1 MEARSTATHRRTGQ
15 AGQPGPRWPGAE
27 GAAILPVRSSLPRA
41 GTARLPADPSAD
53 AAHAPCR
60 NCGTVLQGP
69 YCHVCGQH
77 GHDPLRSVAH
87 AVEDVFESFWHLDGR
102 VFRTLR
108 DLLVPGRL
116 AAAYLDGRR
125 ARYLPPL
132 RLFVILTVL
141 TFFVGKLTLHV
152 DPGTSDH
159 GIAVGAGTIEAGT
172 VEAGTVGAG
181 TAEAGAAGP
190 QSDFVE
196 ISAAASP
203 ADLLQRRSD
212 ALREMRAA
220 RETDAGAWFAPALE
234 EFARPRID
242 AATLARMRALA
253 AAGQA
258 SDADLAQL
266 EAQIR
271 AEAAGG
277 GDDALAGAKAGAAQ
291 AGAEAG
297 PIRRWLARRGLR
309 LRENAALIQREPDT
323 FVRLFLG
330 AVPGA
335 LFLLVPL
342 FALCLKLLYVR
353 SGRGYLQHLAVAL
366 YSHCLMLLALLVVFA
381 VTGLQGLLGWMG
393 GMAEVFAMV
402 ALGLGVPIYLLLM
415 QKRVYGQGWG
425 RTLVKYALLG
435 ATYTVLLGMA
445 GMYAVIAG
453 LST

>member
-1 MEARSTATHRRTGQ
+1 M
-15 AGQPGPRWPGAE
+15 
-27 GAAILPVRSSLPRA
+27 
-41 GTARLPADPSAD
+41 PADPSAD

-152 DPGTSDH
+152 EPDTADK
-159 GIAVGAGTIEAGT
+159 GIAVEAGT
-172 VEAGTVGAG
+172 VETGDTGPQSEFVELSA
-181 TAEAGAAGP
+181 AAGP
-190 QSDFVE
+190 AE
-196 ISAAASP
+196 
-203 ADLLQRRSD
+203 LLQRRAD
-212 ALREMRAA
+212 ALREVRAA
-220 RETDAGAWFAPALE
+220 RASDAGAWFAPALE

-242 AATLARMRALA
+242 AAALARMRALV

-258 SDADLAQL
+258 SDADLSRL

-277 GDDALAGAKAGAAQ
+277 GGDALAGTKAGAAQ

-297 PIRRWLARRGLR
+297 PIRRWLVRRGAR
-309 LRENAALIQREPDT
+309 LRENAALIQREPDR
-323 FVRLFLG
+323 FVLLFLG

-335 LFLLVPL
+335 LFVLVPL
-342 FALCLKLLYVR
+342 FAACLKLLYVR
-353 SGRGYLQHLAVAL
+353 SGRGYLQHLTVAL
-366 YSHCLMLLALLVVFA
+366 YSHCLMLLALLAVFA
-381 VTGLQGLLGWMG
+381 VVGLQGLAGWMDG
-393 GMAEVFAMV
+393 GVELFATFT
-402 ALGLGVPIYLLLM
+402 LGLGVPLYLLLM
-415 QKRVYGQGWG
+415 QKHVYGQGWG

-445 GMYAVIAG
+445 VMYAVVAG